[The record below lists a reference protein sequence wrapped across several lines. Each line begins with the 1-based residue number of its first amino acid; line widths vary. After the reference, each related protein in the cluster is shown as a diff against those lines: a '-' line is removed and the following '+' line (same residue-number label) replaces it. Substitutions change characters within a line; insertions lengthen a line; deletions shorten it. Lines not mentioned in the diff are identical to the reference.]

1 LSTPIGPK
9 ASGGCSMAMF
19 TRKVASDYSKWD
31 DIDLNID
38 SDGDA

>member
-1 LSTPIGPK
+1 
-9 ASGGCSMAMF
+9 MF